1 MSYPASL
8 SILSLFSPFPA
19 SPPRAGNQPILAG
32 SRILLGSVEAP
43 YHPEGRRDLVALR
56 EMVCAWQDEARHDQ
70 AADPAG
76 LSIAITTRSP
86 LLLHDL
92 DLLVEMDRDHAVGVD
107 VLLPDLDSGVVR
119 RLEPQ
124 LDAPPAPEA
133 RIELVRRLAAEGIAT
148 RVLCVPL
155 PADAADAAADRL
167 EPLLAAVREAG
178 AWDVATDLPDPALAA
193 WPGRSSRRNRF
204 RAWKRWSSSPIPLP
218 SPRLHTR
225 GQRHPQPEPSEQALA
240 AFYRLRLEQGFPRA
254 VPGRG

>member
-1 MSYPASL
+1 MSYPASA

-19 SPPRAGNQPILAG
+19 FSPRPGNQPILAG

-43 YHPEGRRDLVALR
+43 YLPEGRRDLVALR

-70 AADPAG
+70 G
-76 LSIAITTRSP
+76 LAVAITTRSP

-107 VLLPDLDSGVVR
+107 VLLTDIEPGVVR

-124 LDAPPAPEA
+124 LDSPPAPEA

-155 PADAADAAADRL
+155 PADAGADRL
-167 EPLLAAVREAG
+167 EPLLAAAREAG
-178 AWDVATDLPDPALAA
+178 AWDVATDRPDPALAA